1 MGKHKSVESQA
12 IRRADTN
19 FYGSPLPADQLQVV
33 GIFIAA
39 WIFGLPPELP
49 LGSRGLNSFLG
60 LSAGYRLGAE
70 SRPRPTRIRRRRA
83 LIGSARG
90 HGGRRRA
97 GAARWH
103 SCHSC

>member
-1 MGKHKSVESQA
+1 MVIMSTMYCGTVLCRNRIH
-12 IRRADTN
+12 R
-19 FYGSPLPADQLQVV
+19 PAVV
-33 GIFIAA
+33 
-39 WIFGLPPELP
+39 WLDDLHQE
-49 LGSRGLNSFLG
+49 
-60 LSAGYRLGAE
+60 AE
-70 SRPRPTRIRRRRA
+70 ASRRA